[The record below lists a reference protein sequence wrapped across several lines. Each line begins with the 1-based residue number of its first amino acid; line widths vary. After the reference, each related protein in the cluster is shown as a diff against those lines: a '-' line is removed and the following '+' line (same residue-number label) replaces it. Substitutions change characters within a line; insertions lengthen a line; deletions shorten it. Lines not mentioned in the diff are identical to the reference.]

1 MDSRLPHPQAETAQ
15 AASHARPRRGHMLC
29 SSRRSLSDVPTR
41 DQIPTVAV
49 THMKTQAAVSTTP
62 PLRAALDSRC

>member
-1 MDSRLPHPQAETAQ
+1 
-15 AASHARPRRGHMLC
+15 MLC

-62 PLRAALDSRC
+62 PYGPLWILGVSDAVLVPTPLHLHPRLLERTRW